1 MPEEWMA
8 EIVTKM
14 YFNRISAK
22 EIAEEAGVTSAYVSM
37 ILHGARSPKGG
48 REMLESAINRI
59 IERRESN
66 ERI

>member
-48 REMLESAINRI
+48 REMLTEAIDRI
-59 IERRESN
+59 LKRKEEQ
-66 ERI
+66 E